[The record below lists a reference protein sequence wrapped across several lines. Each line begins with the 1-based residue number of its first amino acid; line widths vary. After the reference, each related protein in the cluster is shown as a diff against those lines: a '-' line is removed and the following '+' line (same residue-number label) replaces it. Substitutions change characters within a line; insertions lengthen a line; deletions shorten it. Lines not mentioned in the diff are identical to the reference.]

1 MFIFLFIQEGSF
13 CSKKELISCVS
24 TIPASVVSTIILF
37 LTSTLSTT
45 IILSLTIYYFTTL
58 FFTGIIFVRES
69 LPLIIYQDVVVCA
82 LSPKL
87 LDRRDP
93 NETKIKLVRF
103 NLSASFLKTFTT
115 DFFLLTCSVP
125 CKFSFC

>member
-13 CSKKELISCVS
+13 CSNKELISCVTTVS
-24 TIPASVVSTIILF
+24 ASVVSTIMLHH
-37 LTSTLSTT
+37 TATLSTT
-45 IILSLTIYYFTTL
+45 IISSVTIYYFTTL

-103 NLSASFLKTFTT
+103 NLSVSFLKTFTT
-115 DFFLLTCSVP
+115 DFFLLT
-125 CKFSFC
+125 